1 MKRITFSLAM
11 SLITGLASNAFAGD
25 CSNKT
30 LRGTYAFRTEASLT
44 TGGRRLNLA
53 LLDFHGDGTYTNLGF
68 TVNTDGVITT
78 GGNLSFL
85 YSVNADCR
93 GFLLN
98 PDGSEQGPLIA
109 LEDGSEF
116 YFLRTDRPTQML
128 VGTGT
133 RVHQGH
139 DDASSEKTHSDPLRR
154 E

>member
-11 SLITGLASNAFAGD
+11 SLIAGLASAALAED
-25 CSNKT
+25 CSDKS
-30 LRGTYAFRTEASLT
+30 LRGTYAFRTEASPT

-78 GGNLSFL
+78 GTLTAL
-85 YSVNADCR
+85 YVINADCS
-93 GFLLN
+93 GFLVN
-98 PDGSEQGPLIA
+98 RDGSIQGPVIA

-116 YFLRTDRPTQML
+116 YFLRTDRATQML

-133 RVHQGH
+133 RTTRGRE
-139 DDASSEKTHSDPLRR
+139 DNAASSGSSRK
-154 E
+154 